1 MTKRTTSLDIGG
13 MTVQRTVSL
22 PLSMVNDIN
31 GECLLTGKGFSKTL
45 QLLITI
51 GLDRQEIVRN
61 AREMERNEENRK
73 RDQEDQEAI
82 RKLKEQARMV

>member
-1 MTKRTTSLDIGG
+1 MSKRTTSLDIGG

-61 AREMERNEENRK
+61 AREMERNEEIRK
-73 RDQEDQEAI
+73 REQMDQQAIARIREAS
-82 RKLKEQARMV
+82 RTV